1 MPQRKQIAWA
11 QLRVGLLVLVSLI
24 VLGLGIFFISG
35 QVGFLS
41 RRYTLKAYY
50 SSAGGVHEGAEVH
63 LAGIEVG
70 NVKSI
75 QLSPYTDPNRAVE
88 IVMKITKRYQ
98 PQIHTDSVASIQTAG
113 LLGDAYIDISRGG
126 QGLPALPNDG
136 EVKSEEQADIKAI
149 VQNANDVVSNLRVL
163 SSALNGITDQI
174 KSGKGSIHQLLYDE
188 TLADRM
194 NATTADLDRLLSK
207 I

>member
-24 VLGLGIFFISG
+24 ILGAGIFFISG

-41 RRYTLKAYY
+41 RRYTLRAYY

-63 LAGIEVG
+63 LAGIQVG
-70 NVKSI
+70 NVKTI
-75 QLSPYTDPNRAVE
+75 QLSPFSDPNRAVE
-88 IVMKITKRYQ
+88 IVMNLTRHYQ
-98 PQIHTDSVASIQTAG
+98 NQVHTDSVATIQTAG

-126 QGLPALPNDG
+126 PGLPALPNEG
-136 EVKSEEQADIKAI
+136 ELKSEEQANIKA
-149 VQNANDVVSNLRVL
+149 VMQNANDVVSNLRTL

-174 KSGKGSIHQLLYDE
+174 KTGNGSIHQLLYDE
-188 TLADRM
+188 TLAERM
-194 NATTADLDRLLSK
+194 NA
-207 I
+207 